1 MKKKKKSVV
10 WKSGEERCVMDDRE
24 FLLISF
30 FFFLLFWSS
39 CSRRLDYLFVI
50 DYHVSFN
57 SAQQSWACV
66 CPRSSFCSWFL
77 PSSAKSYLEN
87 KK

>member
-39 CSRRLDYLFVI
+39 SRRLDYLFVI